1 MEEWIKKSDAMDAVM
16 WGNGL
21 DGSVVDDICEK
32 IEALPSA
39 DRPQGWIPC
48 SERLPREEEQDD
60 ELGVLVTLGNGYSGL
75 QYDWYYDGHWYDWNG
90 FVVAWMS
97 LPKPYKEK
105 EDAQ

>member
-39 DRPQGWIPC
+39 DRPQGEWIPC
-48 SERLPREEEQDD
+48 SERLPSESGYY
-60 ELGVLVTLGNGYSGL
+60 LCCNNGYL
-75 QYDWYYDGHWYDWNG
+75 PYVGHFING
-90 FVVAWMS
+90 RWSDFDCTIVHADAWMP

-105 EDAQ
+105 